1 MREIVDRRQT
11 ERGEIQLQRQG
22 GAVYEIIYNGIF
34 LMASYNDYSERIL
47 ARTVLERLPPKVGGY
62 QILIGGLGMG
72 FTLQEVLSWPQVSR
86 TVVIEIEK
94 AVVDWNR
101 SHLAQLNGDALKD
114 PRTVVIQCDL
124 FDFLYQ
130 VSEQFDAVLIDVDN
144 GPNWLALEK
153 NKRLYSSKTLRRIKS
168 VLTSDG
174 VFATWSAQRDN
185 AYLEKLSTLFD
196 RAEEISVEEASPPLG
211 ESLIYVGMTG
221 S

>member
-1 MREIVDRRQT
+1 VREIVDRRQT
-11 ERGEIQLQRQG
+11 ERGEIQLQRRG
-22 GAVYEIIYNGIF
+22 EAIYEIIYNGIF
-34 LMASYNDYSERIL
+34 LIASYNDYSERIL
-47 ARTVLERLPPKVGGY
+47 ARTVLERLSPRVGGY

-72 FTLQEVLSWPQVSR
+72 FTLQEVLSWPEVSR

-101 SHLAQLNGDALKD
+101 SHLAQLNGDALRD
-114 PRTVVIQCDL
+114 PRTGLIEGDL

-130 VSEQFDAVLIDVDN
+130 ASEQFDAVLIDVDN

-153 NKRLYSSKTLRRIKS
+153 NKRLYSRKTLQRIKR
-168 VLTSDG
+168 VLTPDG
-174 VFATWSAQRDN
+174 VFATWSAQKDDV
-185 AYLEKLSTLFD
+185 YMEKLSTLFD
-196 RAEEISVEEASPPLG
+196 RTEEMRVVEASPPKG